1 MWLGYLGPCILQEKV
16 WVMLTWS
23 DFLIKG
29 ETETKRGLLFDSFI
43 LKNVHGSASPHVTHF
58 HSHEKRQKDTSLG

>member
-1 MWLGYLGPCILQEKV
+1 
-16 WVMLTWS
+16 MLTWS

-29 ETETKRGLLFDSFI
+29 ETETKRGLLSDSFI

-58 HSHEKRQKDTSLG
+58 HSHEKQQKDTSLG